1 MRDIGRE
8 RLVISVSSMCIIEKA
23 YELALNYANE
33 RMAFGKP
40 LIKNQEIR
48 HVLANAKA
56 AHAPLRLLTD
66 HGIQM
71 YNEGEMDQ
79 VTASICKLQTT
90 EAAVKLVTELQ
101 QLFGGYGFMLEYPIA
116 NFFASSR
123 VLPIFGGSSEI
134 MREIISRAL

>member
-48 HVLANAKA
+48 HVLANAKVK
-56 AHAPLRLLTD
+56 
-66 HGIQM
+66 
-71 YNEGEMDQ
+71 NF
-79 VTASICKLQTT
+79 KL
-90 EAAVKLVTELQ
+90 
-101 QLFGGYGFMLEYPIA
+101 
-116 NFFASSR
+116 
-123 VLPIFGGSSEI
+123 
-134 MREIISRAL
+134 EIIENLFLLF